1 MSRAPSQAGV
11 KVPPNY
17 VYPHPDMCTLAGF
30 RAGFRELRPFSACGL
45 QGTPGPTGNC
55 RNDDS
60 DRNANDRRK
69 RMSGSRRRRRSW
81 SCDSAVVVVVVVVV
95 EVVVAVVV
103 AVAVAAEAEEAS
115 AAAVVKVLFERCEMH
130 AMSSSKPCE
139 RCGSG
144 RRVLLAFSSH

>member
-60 DRNANDRRK
+60 DHNANDRRK

-81 SCDSAVVVVVVVVV
+81 SCDSAVVVVVVV

>member
-55 RNDDS
+55 RND
-60 DRNANDRRK
+60 RRK
-69 RMSGSRRRRRSW
+69 RMSGSRRRRSW

>member
-81 SCDSAVVVVVVVVV
+81 SCDSAVVV
-95 EVVVAVVV
+95 AVVV